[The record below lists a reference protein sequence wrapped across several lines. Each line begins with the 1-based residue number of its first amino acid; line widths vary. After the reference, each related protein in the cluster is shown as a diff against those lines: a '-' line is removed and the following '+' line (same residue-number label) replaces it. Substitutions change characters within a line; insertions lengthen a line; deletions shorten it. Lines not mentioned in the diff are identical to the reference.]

1 MFKASRFHVIG
12 LAALTTFAFAA
23 CSSDDSGTPSN
34 TAGTSAGGTTGTAG
48 TTTTGGSTAT
58 AGSTSTAG
66 KTGTG
71 GSTGTAGSSGTAGSG
86 TGGAGGGAGFTCTGT
101 KPTSALI
108 TEFGDLVASAT
119 SAGQFTFT
127 LGVPGGTF
135 AYQTG
140 DLTVTDAS
148 MALNVKGT
156 VKNYDGFG
164 LYTNT
169 CTDASS
175 YTGVSFSIK
184 GNAGA
189 GGKLNFRV
197 QTNSNTAIDAV
208 NKKGTCK
215 PVDAANSYPDCHPS
229 AVDIPVTA
237 EAKTVEVKFADLMG
251 GVPVAAVDGKDIV
264 GLEWSFAWAGP
275 TDTMY
280 AVDVTLDDVKF
291 IGGGNTGGTGGT
303 GGGGAGGGG
312 AGGGGAGGGGA
323 GGGGAG
329 GGGAGGTNP

>member
-1 MFKASRFHVIG
+1 MIKASRFHVIG

-23 CSSDDSGTPSN
+23 CSSDDSGTPTN
-34 TAGTSAGGTTGTAG
+34 AAGTSPGGSTGTAG
-48 TTTTGGSTAT
+48 TTTGGTTGVS
-58 AGSTSTAG
+58 GSTSTAG
-66 KTGTG
+66 TT
-71 GSTGTAGSSGTAGSG
+71 TAGGSSGTAGSG
-86 TGGAGGGAGFTCTGT
+86 TAGSGTAGAGGGAGFACAGT

-119 SAGQFTFT
+119 SAGQFTYT

-135 AYQTG
+135 AYQVG

-169 CTDASS
+169 CTDASA

-184 GNAGA
+184 GNAGT

-197 QTNSNTAIDAV
+197 QTNSNTAIDAT

-215 PVDAANSYPDCHPS
+215 PTDTTNTYPDCHPS

-237 EAKTVEVKFADLMG
+237 EAKTIEVKFSELMG

-291 IGGGNTGGTGGT
+291 IGGGNTGGTGGA

-329 GGGAGGTNP
+329 GGGSNP